1 METPPVQSPD
11 MFGMNTT
18 PSQEEKTQ
26 AMLCWI
32 LSLVASFI
40 VPLVFYII
48 SNDKKFVKHHAA
60 QCLFL
65 SIALV
70 VIAIVL
76 TITVIGALLVPVLGI
91 FALVAVILGAVKA
104 NNGEWWEVPG
114 IGGMAKNIFKI

>member
-11 MFGMNTT
+11 MFSMNSA

-40 VPLVFYII
+40 VPLIFYII

-65 SIALV
+65 SIVMAV
-70 VIAIVL
+70 VCIVL
-76 TITVIGALLVPVLGI
+76 FITIVGALLVPVVGILG
-91 FALVAVILGAVKA
+91 LVAVVLGAIKA
-104 NNGEWWEVPG
+104 NGGEWWEVPG
-114 IGGMAKNIFKI
+114 IGKMALNLFKV